1 MLGMMQH
8 LHIVGLR
15 QLIRPSAILEANEP
29 LAVLPLDGDSAAR
42 ERGEG
47 VLLKTKLPEFRHA
60 DTQFLTAAVPFQPG
74 DKKCFLLARSNVPL
88 SIHRTREKLS
98 VVDPSEYM

>member
-1 MLGMMQH
+1 MQH
-8 LHIVGLR
+8 LHVVGLR
-15 QLIRPSAILEANEP
+15 QLIRPSAILEADEP
-29 LAVLPLDGDSAAR
+29 LTVLSLDGDSAAR

-60 DTQFLTAAVPFQPG
+60 DTQFPAAAVPFQPG
-74 DKKCFLLARSNVPL
+74 DKQCFLLAWSSVPL
-88 SIHRTREKLS
+88 SIHRVRDEFS